1 MTFNY
6 YQLKA
11 LETAINRNGK
21 NELFH
26 LALGLA
32 GETGEV
38 MEKLKKA
45 VRDNE
50 SVITEEMKQD
60 LKKELGD
67 VLWYLAVFADYLGIE
82 LQDIAHLNLEKLAD
96 RQRRNKLSGSGDN
109 R

>member
-1 MTFNY
+1 MFESIRKSIEK
-6 YQLKA
+6 Q
-11 LETAINRNGK
+11 

-82 LQDIAHLNLEKLAD
+82 LQDIADLNLEKLAD

>member
-1 MTFNY
+1 MILNY
-6 YQLKA
+6 YQQRA
-11 LETAINRNGK
+11 LQTAINRNGK

-50 SVITEEMKQD
+50 SVITEDMKQD

-67 VLWYLAVFADYLGIE
+67 VLWYLAVFADYLGIK
-82 LQDIAHLNLEKLAD
+82 LQDVADLNLEKLAD
-96 RQRRNKLSGSGDN
+96 RQKRNKLSGSGDN

>member
-1 MTFNY
+1 
-6 YQLKA
+6 
-11 LETAINRNGK
+11 
-21 NELFH
+21 
-26 LALGLA
+26 
-32 GETGEV
+32 

-82 LQDIAHLNLEKLAD
+82 LQDIADLNLQKLAD

>member
-60 LKKELGD
+60 L
-67 VLWYLAVFADYLGIE
+67 
-82 LQDIAHLNLEKLAD
+82 EKLAD

>member
-32 GETGEV
+32 GETLD
-38 MEKLKKA
+38 EKPKK
-45 VRDNE
+45 
-50 SVITEEMKQD
+50 K
-60 LKKELGD
+60 
-67 VLWYLAVFADYLGIE
+67 
-82 LQDIAHLNLEKLAD
+82 H
-96 RQRRNKLSGSGDN
+96 
-109 R
+109 